1 MRKAYSSDIS
11 REQFE
16 LISDILGEV
25 KVKTKEREVDI
36 YEVYCAIQY
45 RLKNGCTWENLPHDF
60 PPYSTVF
67 YYYRRWRRIREDGSS
82 TLDDALAILEVY
94 ERLLSGRN
102 INPSMLIADS
112 KTVQNADTA
121 EEKGYDGAKKKVE

>member
-25 KVKTKEREVDI
+25 KVKTKEREVDL

-45 RLKNGCTWENLPHDF
+45 RLKNGCTWSNLPHDF

-67 YYYRRWRRIREDGSS
+67 YYYRRWRRMSEDGYSM
-82 TLDDALAILEVY
+82 LDDALSILEVY
-94 ERLLSGRN
+94 DRLLSGRD
-102 INPSMLIADS
+102 INPSMLIGDS
-112 KTVQNADTA
+112 KTIQNTD
-121 EEKGYDGAKKKVE
+121 V